1 MSITQQNLPAYGIGI
16 ADFVVRAKNGSAN
29 TVNFG
34 ETGVC
39 DLLQTQSST
48 IKVGDAASA
57 FATFVPANTAGV
69 SVYYSIVGIWQEQ
82 VAAGQYG
89 KIMLRGITEAK
100 AFGATTGI
108 NKAESL
114 SIHTGSVNLRNPG
127 AANAGKCIGIALTA
141 DATAVAAASA
151 ALVTVLFN
159 GIEGFGTTDIT
170 TP

>member
-16 ADFVVRAKNGSAN
+16 ADFVVRAKNGSAG

-34 ETGVC
+34 ETGIC
-39 DLLQTQSST
+39 DLLQTQSSS
-48 IKVGDAASA
+48 IRIGDSGSA
-57 FATFVPANTAGV
+57 FAVFVPANTAGV

-100 AFGATTGI
+100 AFGAASGI

-114 SIHTGSVNLRNPG
+114 SVHTGSVNLRNPA
-127 AANAGKCIGIALTA
+127 AANAGKCVAIALTTNA
-141 DATAVAAASA
+141 SAISSATA

-159 GIEGFGTTDIT
+159 GIEGFGTTDIS

>member
-16 ADFVVRAKNGSAN
+16 ADFVVRAKNGSTG
-29 TVNFG
+29 TVNLG
-34 ETGVC
+34 ETGIC

-48 IKVGDAASA
+48 IKLGDASSA
-57 FATFVPANTAGV
+57 FATFVPATTTGV

-100 AFGATTGI
+100 AFGATSGI

-114 SIHTGSVNLRNPG
+114 AIHTGSVNLRNPG
-127 AANAGKCIGIALTA
+127 AANAGKCVGIALTA
-141 DATAVAAASA
+141 NASA
-151 ALVTVLFN
+151 TGVGSPALVTVLFN
-159 GIEGFGTTDIT
+159 GIEGFGTADIS